1 MLSHKEIDLDTS
13 NTDQDMYE
21 LFVAGNRKIS
31 SLKSFENVRISFS
44 PTLNIAQA
52 RSITEK
58 VCFFDKCKCFLTT

>member
-1 MLSHKEIDLDTS
+1 MLSHIEIDLDTS

-44 PTLNIAQA
+44 PTLNIEYCTGQINNGKSLLF
-52 RSITEK
+52 RQ
-58 VCFFDKCKCFLTT
+58 V